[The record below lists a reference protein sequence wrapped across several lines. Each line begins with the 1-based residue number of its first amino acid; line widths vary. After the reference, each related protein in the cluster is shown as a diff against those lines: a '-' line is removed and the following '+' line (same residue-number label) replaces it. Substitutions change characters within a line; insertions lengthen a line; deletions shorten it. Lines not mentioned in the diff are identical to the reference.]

1 MGYGED
7 CSEIIITN
15 LYSLFLN
22 ESEIQDVNTFQKLG
36 QQQADIV
43 FIFKA
48 SVMKIVQK
56 LWGGEMCVT

>member
-22 ESEIQDVNTFQKLG
+22 ESEIQDVNTFQ
-36 QQQADIV
+36 ADIV

-48 SVMKIVQK
+48 SIMKIVQK